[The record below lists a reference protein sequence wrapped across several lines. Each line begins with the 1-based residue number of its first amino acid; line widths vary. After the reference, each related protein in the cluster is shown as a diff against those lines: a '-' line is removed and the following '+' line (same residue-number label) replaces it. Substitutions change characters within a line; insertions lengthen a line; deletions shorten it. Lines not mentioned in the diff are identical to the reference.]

1 MKTSIIPTPGG
12 YRIQMS
18 NHRRRQAEA
27 LGALASKILQ
37 AQDSHPWARVADGF
51 DRRVWGGIVS
61 GVALIFRLFAK
72 LDRFL
77 DEQAVNGGFDKACE
91 EITTG
96 GGLAASVQ
104 TGRVQS
110 YLRILA
116 VGIIALAAILFW
128 SSRP

>member
-1 MKTSIIPTPGG
+1 
-12 YRIQMS
+12 
-18 NHRRRQAEA
+18 
-27 LGALASKILQ
+27 
-37 AQDSHPWARVADGF
+37 
-51 DRRVWGGIVS
+51 VWGGIVS